1 MRKNWKKMRQNFVLF
16 LFQKRY
22 VEIIFLKIEENV
34 IKHYS
39 TRVEE

>member
-1 MRKNWKKMRQNFVLF
+1 MNWKKMRQNFVLF

-22 VEIIFLKIEENV
+22 VEIIVLKIEENV